1 MQHSLEIIFLQAQPG
16 AFLKVYRQAAEG
28 QHLPV
33 IVIGKRGDA
42 DVVVLRD
49 DQHIT
54 RLGLVGYQVYL
65 MRSLSASDKNNSTQ
79 LYVLWRMEQI
89 GRRRMLQGLQ
99 GMKDGDVF
107 GYINLAAHTGLL
119 EQERRA
125 EKACFSAHFTGDF
138 CKDTSKS

>member
-1 MQHSLEIIFLQAQPG
+1 MQHSPKIIFLQAQPG
-16 AFLKVYRQAAEG
+16 AFLEVYRQAAEG

-65 MRSLSASDKNNSTQ
+65 MRSLSASDKNNSAQ

-99 GMKDGDVF
+99 GMKDGNVF
-107 GYINLAAHTGLL
+107 
-119 EQERRA
+119 
-125 EKACFSAHFTGDF
+125 
-138 CKDTSKS
+138 